1 MTNISSFMSV
11 KSSIQFFVIF
21 LSPLRKK
28 KYFHFVGWIDAYVNK
43 ITQDFLNRM
52 DVHEMFC
59 EWQIRFFWVIA
70 FGSVFCIYRNI
81 ISSSPLSSWLVQYL
95 PRSLGLFSDFS
106 IVYISLTLRTETFLG
121 GSMHSNKC
129 PSSIMAVLTLLVVF
143 IGSNVILVL

>member
-1 MTNISSFMSV
+1 MSV

-59 EWQIRFFWVIA
+59 EWQIRFF
-70 FGSVFCIYRNI
+70 
-81 ISSSPLSSWLVQYL
+81 
-95 PRSLGLFSDFS
+95 LGDCVRICLL
-106 IVYISLTLRTETFLG
+106 YIQEYNFFFASFFVTSTVPAEELR
-121 GSMHSNKC
+121 
-129 PSSIMAVLTLLVVF
+129 PI
-143 IGSNVILVL
+143 